1 MRLKKGSMG
10 IVAGVLALGMLV
22 SEPLIVYAQTPQ
34 PVSDDDVNR
43 IASQLYC
50 PVCENVSL
58 DACPSDAC
66 ILWRGTIR
74 SKLEAGWTDEEIINY
89 FVDQFG
95 ARVVGLPPRAGF
107 NWLLYGL
114 PPIAAAGL
122 AAVGVIFVRNQRKR
136 SMIHPQPDSEKGPRD
151 EALRQKVQQDFDRE
165 ESDL

>member
-1 MRLKKGSMG
+1 MG
-10 IVAGVLALGMLV
+10 MLAGVLALEMLV
-22 SEPLIVYAQTPQ
+22 SATGSVHAQTPQ

-107 NWLLYGL
+107 NWLLYVL
-114 PPIAAAGL
+114 PPVAAAGL
-122 AAVGVIFVRNQRKR
+122 AAAGVFVLRNQRKR
-136 SMIHPQPDSEKGPRD
+136 LIIQPQPDSERSLGD
-151 EALRQKVQQDFDRE
+151 EALRQKVQQDFDQE
-165 ESDL
+165 EKDV